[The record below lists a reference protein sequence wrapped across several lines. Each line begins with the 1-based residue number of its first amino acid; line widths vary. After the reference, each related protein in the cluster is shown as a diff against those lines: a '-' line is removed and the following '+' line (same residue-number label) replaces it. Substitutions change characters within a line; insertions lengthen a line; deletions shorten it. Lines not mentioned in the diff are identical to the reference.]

1 MLEHAIQY
9 NGEVIPYKIIKSK
22 IKNIYIYVK
31 DGIVTV
37 KAPNRIKDKYIYD
50 FIAKKSSWIYK
61 TVKKDIENPKVEEV
75 IEKEDI
81 ARLESIV
88 RVSIEKYSKCINEIP
103 NKVKIKNMKYAWG
116 SCTSNRNISI
126 NAKLA
131 KKPEQIIEYV
141 VLHEMCHLKYM
152 NHSREFWNLVERNMP
167 DYKQCRKSLK

>member
-22 IKNIYIYVK
+22 IKNMYIYVK

-50 FIAKKSSWIYK
+50 FIVKKSSWIYK
-61 TVKKDIENPKVEEV
+61 TVKKDIENPKVEEI

-103 NKVKIKNMKYAWG
+103 NKVKIKNMKYA
-116 SCTSNRNISI
+116 
-126 NAKLA
+126 
-131 KKPEQIIEYV
+131 
-141 VLHEMCHLKYM
+141 
-152 NHSREFWNLVERNMP
+152 
-167 DYKQCRKSLK
+167 